1 MEKTRVSR
9 TNVKSRLFIKAAL
22 CFILIFGLGMAMAQN
37 LMAVEYSQVMSFG
50 TYGTGTSTST
60 TVYFNTP
67 FDIAVDSSGYI
78 YVLDS
83 GNNRVQKFDSTGKYV
98 SKFGTYGTG
107 TSTATTVYFNEPS
120 GIAVNDSY
128 IYVAD
133 SGNNRVQKF
142 DKSGTYVSK
151 FTGSTTQGVL
161 SYPYR
166 IAIDTSSY
174 VYVTDDTR
182 LQKFT
187 SSGTYVKKYGTY
199 NSPSGV
205 AVGSDKWRYVIDY
218 FNDNIK
224 IFDDAGVLQYTAG
237 SSGAGNGQLKNATGI
252 AVNDLST
259 ILYVADTGNSRIQI
273 LDYSGVYQSQFG
285 TYGSGSGQFNSPTG
299 IAVDSSE
306 NLYVVDSVNNRVQK
320 FSPRYKISGYVK
332 TSSGAA
338 LSGVTMTTSGGT
350 TATTDSSG
358 YYSFLSP
365 FTWSGT
371 ITPSKSGYTFYPTSN
386 SYSSGTT
393 SDQAHDY
400 TAYGA
405 TYTISGKVYDSST
418 YYGISGVTVTTSS
431 GGYTTTDYSGYYSF
445 TVSPGWSGTITPS
458 KSGYT
463 FTPKTYSYLSS
474 DLWWEDYYGSSN
486 PTSYTISGSVYD
498 SSYNYMSGV
507 TMTLSTGGTTTTDSS
522 GSYSFT
528 VSSGWSG
535 TVTPSKS
542 GYSFSPVNQSY
553 SYVYSDQYSQY
564 FVGSIPP
571 SGYTIY
577 GSVYDSSYNY
587 MSGVTMT
594 LSTGGTTT
602 TDSYGSY
609 SFTVNS
615 GWSGTIT
622 PSKSGYTF
630 APISNSYSYVT
641 SNQYSPYFVGNPSGY
656 TISGYVYDASTYAY
670 LSDVT
675 MTTSSGSTTT
685 TDSSGN
691 YSFTVSSDWS
701 GTITPS
707 KSGYTFSP
715 SSKSYSSVSY
725 SYSYE
730 AYSASCS
737 GGTSFVTRTLP
748 TTYTPGVK
756 LTVALTATPPSGT
769 TNYTVK
775 DTPPAGWEVDP
786 NTISSGGIFDTTA
799 KNVRFIV
806 MNGNSG
812 TFTYDVTPPAS
823 ETGDKTFSGTANING
838 TTNSVIG
845 GQANISKG
853 LSNHPADNNP
863 ADLQLTDSETN
874 AYIHAW
880 LVGATWT
887 TGPNP
892 IPASYAVRAGGL
904 WLGGT
909 DGRYKTDSTAGNAPY
924 CWVNTTGT
932 RSERDGTSSTAV
944 RQMSSPYTAGKPMTV
959 SIIVTF
965 GTKNANPSYS
975 LTDQVPSGWTASNFK
990 SNGISDSTA
999 QFVNGKVQFFFYD
1012 KLSRTVSY
1020 DVTPPA
1026 GESGTKTFS
1035 GTADFFNEAIP
1046 ITGVS
1051 FISDTGGTGSNT
1063 PGDLNGSGG
1072 EPNLADAILG
1082 LQVLAGLNPP
1092 NVKVGA
1098 DVNGDQKIGLPE
1110 VIYILQKVAGLRPSG
1125 T

>member
-9 TNVKSRLFIKAAL
+9 TDGKSRLFIKAAL

-37 LMAVEYSQVMSFG
+37 LMATDYTQVMSFG
-50 TYGTGTSTST
+50 SYGSDDGQ
-60 TVYFNTP
+60 FNTVIA
-67 FDIAVDSSGYI
+67 IAVDSYGNI
-78 YVLDS
+78 FIADA
-83 GNNRVQKFDSTGKYV
+83 GNNRIQKFSSSGAYLG
-98 SKFGTYGTG
+98 KFGTYGTG
-107 TSTATTVYFNEPS
+107 NGQFDSPS
-120 GIAVNDSY
+120 GIAFDSY
-128 IYVAD
+128 GNVFVTD
-133 SGNNRVQKF
+133 SNNNRIQKF
-142 DKSGTYVSK
+142 S
-151 FTGSTTQGVL
+151 
-161 SYPYR
+161 
-166 IAIDTSSY
+166 
-174 VYVTDDTR
+174 
-182 LQKFT
+182 
-187 SSGTYVKKYGTY
+187 SSGTYLGKFGTYGTGNGQFNY
-199 NSPSGV
+199 PFGLAIDSSDNIYVTDNTRVQKLNSSGTYLSSYSSILKPSGV
-205 AVGSDKWRYVIDY
+205 AVDNMGWIYVADFVY
-218 FNDNIK
+218 NNVKVF
-224 IFDDAGVLQYTAG
+224 G
-237 SSGAGNGQLKNATGI
+237 SSGTLLYTIGTTGYGNGQFNSPKGVATDSSG
-252 AVNDLST
+252 NF
-259 ILYVADTGNSRIQI
+259 LYVADTDNNRIQI
-273 LDYSGVYQSQFG
+273 LSYNG
-285 TYGSGSGQFNSPTG
+285 TYIGQFSSGLYEPWG
-299 IAVDSSE
+299 VALDSSG
-306 NLYVVDSVNNRVQK
+306 NVYVADSMNSKIKK
-320 FSPRYKISGYVK
+320 FSSSAVSTYTISGYVYD
-332 TSSGAA
+332 SSYNY
-338 LSGVTMTTSGGT
+338 LSGVTMTTSSGDYT
-350 TATTDSSG
+350 TTDYSG
-358 YYSFLSP
+358 YYSLTVSSG
-365 FTWSGT
+365 WSGT
-371 ITPSKSGYTFYPTSN
+371 VTPSKSGYTFYPTSN

>member
-9 TNVKSRLFIKAAL
+9 TDGKSRLFIKAAL

-37 LMAVEYSQVMSFG
+37 LMATDYTQVMSFG
-50 TYGTGTSTST
+50 SYGSDDGQ
-60 TVYFNTP
+60 FNTVIA
-67 FDIAVDSSGYI
+67 IAVDSYGNI
-78 YVLDS
+78 FIADA
-83 GNNRVQKFDSTGKYV
+83 GNNRIQKFSSSGAYLG
-98 SKFGTYGTG
+98 KFGTYGTG
-107 TSTATTVYFNEPS
+107 NGQFDSPS
-120 GIAVNDSY
+120 GIAFDSY
-128 IYVAD
+128 GNVFVTD
-133 SGNNRVQKF
+133 SNNNRIQKF
-142 DKSGTYVSK
+142 S
-151 FTGSTTQGVL
+151 
-161 SYPYR
+161 
-166 IAIDTSSY
+166 
-174 VYVTDDTR
+174 
-182 LQKFT
+182 
-187 SSGTYVKKYGTY
+187 SSGTYLGKFGTYGTGNGQFNY
-199 NSPSGV
+199 PFGLAIDSSDNIYVTDNTRVQKLNSSGTYLSSYSSILKPSGV
-205 AVGSDKWRYVIDY
+205 AVDNMGWIYVADFVY
-218 FNDNIK
+218 NNVKVF
-224 IFDDAGVLQYTAG
+224 G
-237 SSGAGNGQLKNATGI
+237 SSGTLLYTIGTTGYGNGQFNSPKGVATDSSG
-252 AVNDLST
+252 NF
-259 ILYVADTGNSRIQI
+259 LYVADTDNNRIQI
-273 LDYSGVYQSQFG
+273 LSYNG
-285 TYGSGSGQFNSPTG
+285 TYIGQFSSGLYEPWG
-299 IAVDSSE
+299 VALDSSG
-306 NLYVVDSVNNRVQK
+306 NVYVADSMNSKIKK
-320 FSPRYKISGYVK
+320 FSSSAVSTYTISGYVYD
-332 TSSGAA
+332 SSYNY
-338 LSGVTMTTSGGT
+338 LSGVTMTTSSGDYT
-350 TATTDSSG
+350 TTDYSG
-358 YYSFLSP
+358 YYSLTVSSG
-365 FTWSGT
+365 WSGT
-371 ITPSKSGYTFYPTSN
+371 VTPSKSGYTFYPTSN

-725 SYSYE
+725 NYSYE
-730 AYSASCS
+730 TYSASYS

-748 TTYTPGVK
+748 ASYMPGTK
-756 LTVALTATPPSGT
+756 LTVMLTATPPSGT
-769 TNYTVK
+769 LMYSVSDAPPYGCTVSNISHSGVYDSTNSMVK
-775 DTPPAGWEVDP
+775 FGAFTD
-786 NTISSGGIFDTTA
+786 
-799 KNVRFIV
+799 
-806 MNGNSG
+806 G
-812 TFTYDVTPPAS
+812 TSRTLTYDVTPPS
-823 ETGDKTFSGTANING
+823 YDSGDKTFSGTASKDG
-838 TTNSVIG
+838 TSSSIG
-845 GQANISKG
+845 GQTSISKG
-853 LSNHPADNNP
+853 LNLHPADLDQNKRMI
-863 ADLQLTDSETN
+863 ADEVTGYG
-874 AYIHAW
+874 AAW
-880 LVGATWT
+880 LRFATWT
-887 TGPNP
+887 LPPNP
-892 IPASYAVRAGGL
+892 IPMSYVSKAIWL
-904 WLGGT
+904 WQNGEYYDIDSALG
-909 DGRYKTDSTAGNAPY
+909 SPPS

-932 RSERDGTSSTAV
+932 RSERDNSLIAV
-944 RQMSSPYTAGKPMTV
+944 RTLPSKYTAGVAITV
-959 SIIVTF
+959 TISVSASTTGYIVEDT
-965 GTKNANPSYS
+965 
-975 LTDQVPSGWTASNFK
+975 LPSGWTAS
-990 SNGISDSTA
+990 GMTDGGQTA
-999 QFVNGKVQFFFYD
+999 SGVVRFAIM
-1012 KLSRTVSY
+1012 
-1020 DVTPPA
+1020 TPNNPA
-1026 GESGTKTFS
+1026 KTLTYQATPLSGTTGAKTFS
-1035 GTADFFNEAIP
+1035 GKVALDATEIP
-1046 ITGVS
+1046 ITGTS
-1051 FISDTGGTGSNT
+1051 SISDTATQVVM
-1063 PGDLNGSGG
+1063 GDVNGSGG
-1072 EPNLADAILG
+1072 SPDLADAILA
-1082 LQVLAGLNPP
+1082 LQVLAGLNPSGI
-1092 NVKVGA
+1092 KVGA
-1098 DVNGDQKIGLPE
+1098 DVNGDGRIGFEELG
-1110 VIYILQKVAGLRPSG
+1110 YILQKVAVLRPSG

>member
-9 TNVKSRLFIKAAL
+9 TDGKSRLFIKAAL

-37 LMAVEYSQVMSFG
+37 LMATDYTQVMSFG
-50 TYGTGTSTST
+50 SYGSDDGQ
-60 TVYFNTP
+60 FNTVIA
-67 FDIAVDSSGYI
+67 IAVDSYGNI
-78 YVLDS
+78 FIADA
-83 GNNRVQKFDSTGKYV
+83 GNNRIQKFSSSGAYLG
-98 SKFGTYGTG
+98 KFGTYGTG
-107 TSTATTVYFNEPS
+107 NGQFDSPS
-120 GIAVNDSY
+120 GIAFDSY
-128 IYVAD
+128 GNVFVTD
-133 SGNNRVQKF
+133 SNNNRIQKF
-142 DKSGTYVSK
+142 S
-151 FTGSTTQGVL
+151 
-161 SYPYR
+161 
-166 IAIDTSSY
+166 
-174 VYVTDDTR
+174 
-182 LQKFT
+182 
-187 SSGTYVKKYGTY
+187 SSGTYLGKFGTYGTGNGQFNY
-199 NSPSGV
+199 PFGLAIDSSDNIYVTDNTRVQKLNSSGTYLSSYSSILKPSGV
-205 AVGSDKWRYVIDY
+205 AVDNMGWIYVADFVY
-218 FNDNIK
+218 NNVKVF
-224 IFDDAGVLQYTAG
+224 G
-237 SSGAGNGQLKNATGI
+237 SSGTLLYTIGTTGYGNGQFNSPKGVATDSSG
-252 AVNDLST
+252 NF
-259 ILYVADTGNSRIQI
+259 LYVADTDNNRIQI
-273 LDYSGVYQSQFG
+273 LSYNG
-285 TYGSGSGQFNSPTG
+285 TYIGQFSSGLYEPWG
-299 IAVDSSE
+299 VALDSSG
-306 NLYVVDSVNNRVQK
+306 NVYVADSMNSKIKK
-320 FSPRYKISGYVK
+320 FSSSAVSTYTISGYVYD
-332 TSSGAA
+332 SSYNY
-338 LSGVTMTTSGGT
+338 LSGVTMTTS
-350 TATTDSSG
+350 SG
-358 YYSFLSP
+358 
-365 FTWSGT
+365 
-371 ITPSKSGYTFYPTSN
+371 
-386 SYSSGTT
+386 
-393 SDQAHDY
+393 D
-400 TAYGA
+400 
-405 TYTISGKVYDSST
+405 
-418 YYGISGVTVTTSS
+418 
-431 GGYTTTDYSGYYSF
+431 YTTTDYSGYYS
-445 TVSPGWSGTITPS
+445 
-458 KSGYT
+458 
-463 FTPKTYSYLSS
+463 L
-474 DLWWEDYYGSSN
+474 
-486 PTSYTISGSVYD
+486 
-498 SSYNYMSGV
+498 
-507 TMTLSTGGTTTTDSS
+507 
-522 GSYSFT
+522 T

-542 GYSFSPVNQSY
+542 GYTFSPGNTSY
-553 SYVYSDQYSQY
+553 SYVYS
-564 FVGSIPP
+564 
-571 SGYTIY
+571 
-577 GSVYDSSYNY
+577 
-587 MSGVTMT
+587 
-594 LSTGGTTT
+594 
-602 TDSYGSY
+602 
-609 SFTVNS
+609 
-615 GWSGTIT
+615 
-622 PSKSGYTF
+622 
-630 APISNSYSYVT
+630 
-641 SNQYSPYFVGNPSGY
+641 NQSSPYYIGTPTVTTY

-691 YSFTVSSDWS
+691 YSFTVSSGWS

-707 KSGYTFSP
+707 KSGCTFTP